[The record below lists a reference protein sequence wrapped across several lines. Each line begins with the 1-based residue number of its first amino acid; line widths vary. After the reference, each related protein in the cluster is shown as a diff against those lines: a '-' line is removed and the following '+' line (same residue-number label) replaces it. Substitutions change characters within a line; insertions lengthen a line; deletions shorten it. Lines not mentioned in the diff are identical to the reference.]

1 MTRRILA
8 LPVLAASLFLAL
20 AGCNDEP
27 PLGDAVT
34 VPSGREV
41 AVLDL
46 ITDVPGPKGAT
57 ARFRFV
63 VSGLTSADDP
73 SADMLALC
81 SSFAVP
87 RLADITPEPQQIIIV
102 FADRAVPFG
111 ESAPDAV
118 QFFEAYGVKNETC
131 IWEMF

>member
-8 LPVLAASLFLAL
+8 FPVLAAGLLLVLTACKDD
-20 AGCNDEP
+20 A
-27 PLGDAVT
+27 PLGETVA
-34 VPSGREV
+34 VPSGR
-41 AVLDL
+41 AVSLMDV

-63 VSGLTSADDP
+63 VPGLVADDDP
-73 SADMLALC
+73 STDMLALC
-81 SSFAVP
+81 SSYAVP
-87 RLADITPEPQQIIIV
+87 RLEGIRPEPQQIIIV

-111 ESAPDAV
+111 ETAPDAV
-118 QFFEAYGVKNETC
+118 QFFEAYGVKNATC